1 MGFAKGSTHPT
12 ASLPPRSVLLPENSA
27 NLAPKENDPVPAE
40 ITPQPE
46 AAARLRPVAIRHAPL
61 WRRLFWVAPVLSRP
75 RSSGG
80 SQ

>member
-1 MGFAKGSTHPT
+1 
-12 ASLPPRSVLLPENSA
+12 
-27 NLAPKENDPVPAE
+27 VPAE